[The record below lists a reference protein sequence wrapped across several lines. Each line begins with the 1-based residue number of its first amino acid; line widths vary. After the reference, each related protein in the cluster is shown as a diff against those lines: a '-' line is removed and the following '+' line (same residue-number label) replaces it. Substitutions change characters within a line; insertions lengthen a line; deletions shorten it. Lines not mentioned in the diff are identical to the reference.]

1 MIVKLLSFLIVLLVT
16 GGVPGTYATTP
27 ESFDINRYSTAG
39 EGRFK
44 TFHVEQTQLLQSA
57 LDSGLVNGTM
67 EVLVTETAAGKL
79 ALLKDQMSFHHI
91 AQGTD
96 NGKNW
101 MATF

>member
-39 EGRFK
+39 EGWFK
-44 TFHVEQTQLLQSA
+44 TFHVEQTQLLQAA
-57 LDSGLVNGTM
+57 LDLNLVNGTL

-79 ALLKDQMSFHHI
+79 ALIKDQMSFHHI

>member
-27 ESFDINRYSTAG
+27 ESFDINRYSTVG
-39 EGRFK
+39 DGWFK